1 MRKGIIR
8 VLYMSIY
15 WSENI
20 KNLKPYLPGEQ
31 PKEKKYIK
39 LNTNESPY
47 PPSPRVLEAIK
58 NAANED
64 LRLYPDPECGV
75 LCETIASYYNL
86 RKQQVFV
93 GNGSDEILAF
103 SFLAF
108 FDNEEPILFP
118 DITYSFYPVYASL
131 FNIDYITIKV
141 NEDFSI
147 PVDGFFQKNGGI
159 IIPNPNAPTGKYLEL
174 ESVVSIISKNPNRV
188 VVIDEAYIDFGGE
201 SAVRFINEY
210 NNLLIIQTFS
220 KSRSL
225 AGLRLGFAI
234 GNEDLIKGLNVVKNS
249 FNSYTVD
256 RLALAGGCEAILDD
270 EYFKETRR
278 RVIKTREEVIFK
290 LKELGFGVIDSKAN
304 FIFIT
309 HPEINAALL
318 FQKLKDN
325 GVLVR
330 HFNNP
335 GIDNYLRVS
344 IGKEEE
350 MAEFIDNIKDI
361 FSKLK
366 IKHK

>member
-1 MRKGIIR
+1 M
-8 VLYMSIY
+8 
-15 WSENI
+15 
-20 KNLKPYLPGEQ
+20 YLQYLQYSRLEQ
-31 PKEKKYIK
+31 
-39 LNTNESPY
+39 
-47 PPSPRVLEAIK
+47 
-58 NAANED
+58 
-64 LRLYPDPECGV
+64 
-75 LCETIASYYNL
+75 
-86 RKQQVFV
+86 F
-93 GNGSDEILAF
+93 
-103 SFLAF
+103 
-108 FDNEEPILFP
+108 
-118 DITYSFYPVYASL
+118 
-131 FNIDYITIKV
+131 ID
-141 NEDFSI
+141 
-147 PVDGFFQKNGGI
+147 
-159 IIPNPNAPTGKYLEL
+159 
-174 ESVVSIISKNPNRV
+174 
-188 VVIDEAYIDFGGE
+188 
-201 SAVRFINEY
+201 EY

-256 RLALAGGCEAILDD
+256 RLALAGGYEAILDD

-278 RVIKTREEVIFK
+278 KVIKTREEVIFK
-290 LKELGFGVIDSKAN
+290 LKVLGFEVIDSKAN

-330 HFNNP
+330 YFNNP